1 MCLHLLS
8 FCSSDEWSMLWY
20 YPHSSISSACART
33 ALYFLSPFFLS
44 PRLSP
49 PPCKCRAL
57 ILTHRAT
64 EKSWPALWLPL
75 PAWPQTP
82 LPACHHAVIL
92 SCPSPSLPPLLR
104 ILSRTKA
111 FTASVSTTPHRWTFS
126 ESTND
131 LRVTSPVASVH
142 STEPQELLTQ
152 PLLPRGDTAR
162 TAFSL
167 SELPPSV
174 LSPCCPSSSVS
185 FVESCQLPDHQ
196 VSE

>member
-1 MCLHLLS
+1 MVHVVILSAQLHLLCLRKDGALFLTAIFPIS
-8 FCSSDEWSMLWY
+8 QVVPTTMQMQSANSHSQGNRKEMTCPLTPSASM
-20 YPHSSISSACART
+20 
-33 ALYFLSPFFLS
+33 
-44 PRLSP
+44 
-49 PPCKCRAL
+49 
-57 ILTHRAT
+57 AT
-64 EKSWPALWLPL
+64 N
-75 PAWPQTP
+75 P

-111 FTASVSTTPHRWTFS
+111 FTASVSTTPHRRTFS

-142 STEPQELLTQ
+142 STEPQALLSQ

-167 SELPPSV
+167 SPPSV